1 MARELI
7 QNTEQRIEEQSKSK
21 WDKTIDH
28 LAEYWYL
35 YTCFGLALI
44 AAVFFMVHRYYSA
57 TEIIDGSLW
66 GQYGDFVG
74 GVIGTLVSV
83 LSVYYLIK
91 TLKEQQLANKK
102 VAENNDEIAKVYK
115 LQQFDS
121 NFSVLYKMYKST
133 LELYKSDSKEGR
145 EALMD
150 MSKKLFEE
158 FEPLSTYADTKKEA
172 QQKFDEKFYIPK
184 RDVAAVH
191 FRTLFRLFDLIHNS
205 PIEESKKVLY
215 AKMLRSQLC
224 EEELLLLRYNC
235 HCHYGAE
242 MRKYVNIYNL
252 LKHLPLMSLGEFRA
266 WRTFLNDENAIN
278 RIDTEFIA
286 LRKHIFNVIKATS
299 PILKTKQI
307 HYSPRY
313 NMVITAA
320 TDNKS
325 VELCLTFGNEKS
337 KVTDTASIDGTFD
350 KFTKDQL
357 QNLFSDFLYELFV
370 YSNFAEY
377 NKPEVV
383 NIEKSATEHTSSKQ
397 TSVRLVV
404 TKNNYPLTLSYDK
417 LYTPA
422 KK

>member
-1 MARELI
+1 MASELI
-7 QNTEQRIEEQSKSK
+7 HNTEQKIEEQSKSK
-21 WDKTIDH
+21 WDKTKDH
-28 LAEYWYL
+28 LKDCWYI
-35 YTCFGLALI
+35 YTCSLLSLI
-44 AAVFFMVHRYYSA
+44 AAIFFMVHRYYSCH
-57 TEIIDGSLW
+57 TTVDGELW

-74 GVIGTLVSV
+74 GVLGTLVSV

-91 TLKEQQLANKK
+91 TLKEQQLANKT
-102 VAENNDEIAKVYK
+102 VVDNNDEIAKVYK

-133 LELYKSDSKEGR
+133 LELYKSGEKEGR

-150 MSKKLFEE
+150 MSKNLFDG
-158 FEPLSTYADTKKEA
+158 FEPLSFYADTKKAA
-172 QQKFDEKFYIPK
+172 QQRFDEKFYIPK

-252 LKHLPLMSLGEFRA
+252 LKHLPLLSLGEFRG
-266 WRTFLNDENAIN
+266 WRTLFNDENAIN

-286 LRKHIFNVIKATS
+286 LRKHIFNVIKASS
-299 PILKTKQI
+299 PEFKTKEI
-307 HYSPRY
+307 NYSLRY
-313 NMVITAA
+313 RMEIKAA
-320 TDNKS
+320 EDNKS
-325 VELCLTFGNEKS
+325 LELCLTFDNIKS
-337 KVTDTASIDGTFD
+337 SKADSASIDATFD
-350 KFTKDQL
+350 KLTKDQL
-357 QNLFSDFLYELFV
+357 QNLFTDFLYELFV

-377 NKPEVV
+377 NKPELV
-383 NIEKSATEHTSSKQ
+383 NIEKSATDHTSSKQ

-404 TKNNYPLTLSYDK
+404 TKQNYPLTLSYNK
-417 LYTPA
+417 LYTPT